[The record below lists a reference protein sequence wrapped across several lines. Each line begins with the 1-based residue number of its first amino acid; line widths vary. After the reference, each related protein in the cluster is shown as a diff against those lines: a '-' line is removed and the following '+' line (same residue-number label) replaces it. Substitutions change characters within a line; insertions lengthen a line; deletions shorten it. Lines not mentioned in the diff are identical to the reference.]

1 MSFSNIDSV
10 KLNSH
15 IMIEITKQLMINDI
29 SKYVTN
35 INLHIFISK
44 YVSYGI
50 SPKNINIYMK

>member
-29 SKYVTN
+29 SK
-35 INLHIFISK
+35 
-44 YVSYGI
+44 
-50 SPKNINIYMK
+50 